1 MRLPEGRE
9 GMKSVALQIGAEM
22 KTNKHQ
28 TLLLVRKQ
36 GGVRPRDVVDHFGYS
51 SGTARSY
58 LSYLGRQGLLER
70 RGAGYALTEKGQDRL
85 QYFEVAG
92 CADPACPLCQ
102 GKAGKLTCP
111 SCGYQ
116 MPWRK
121 ARILKERDFF
131 FVVRHAGV
139 YCSSCWKPIFSETQG
154 RLLGI
159 REEM

>member
-1 MRLPEGRE
+1 
-9 GMKSVALQIGAEM
+9 MKPFALQIGAEM

-36 GGVRPRDVVDHFGYS
+36 GGMRPRDVVEHFGYS
-51 SGTARSY
+51 PGTARSY

-70 RGAGYALTEKGQDRL
+70 MGAGYALSEKGQNRL
-85 QYFEVAG
+85 QYFDVAG

-121 ARILKERDFF
+121 AKILKKQDFF

-139 YCSSCWKPIFSETQG
+139 YCSRCWKLIFSEAQA

-159 REEM
+159 REEV